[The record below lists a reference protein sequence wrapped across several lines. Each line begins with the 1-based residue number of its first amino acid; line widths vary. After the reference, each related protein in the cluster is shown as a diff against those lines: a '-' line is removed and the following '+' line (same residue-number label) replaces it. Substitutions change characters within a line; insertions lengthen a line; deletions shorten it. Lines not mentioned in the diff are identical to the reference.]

1 MLGLIKKDLY
11 YLGTSW
17 KVLFLSV
24 LIIGWFSTSKGFGAI
39 LIIVLPTFFGLSI
52 LGCIQQDAQKKW
64 YDYYKI
70 LPILPNKIGASR
82 YISFLSFIGIGLL
95 ISTVYGYGVQIF
107 LGVESLGKNFTM
119 LQGIEMGIAVA
130 LGFASFFI
138 PVTYYN
144 KGEKMEVS
152 MIVSGFI
159 SFGLVYISTKILQLL
174 GIHLMDYSHLFIQI
188 LFVVAVIT
196 FTISWMISNF
206 IYNKKR
212 Y

>member
-70 LPILPNKIGASR
+70 LPILPNKIV
-82 YISFLSFIGIGLL
+82 